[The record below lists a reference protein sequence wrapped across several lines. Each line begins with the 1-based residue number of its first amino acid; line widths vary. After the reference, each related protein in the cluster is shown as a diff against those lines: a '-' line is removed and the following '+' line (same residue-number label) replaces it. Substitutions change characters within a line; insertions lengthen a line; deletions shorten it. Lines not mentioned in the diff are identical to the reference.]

1 MDSIVYGAL
10 QTDPNLIKRLVDFL
24 PYPFL
29 ISVKM
34 PGGLTNWFVNKQF
47 REEIGFEREEIIN
60 LEKWFYIAYPDEAYR
75 NSVRDQW
82 YQKMEDAH
90 KNGDSSA
97 FLRVRI
103 YTRNKGYQW
112 YEVKASVTA
121 KLEFVAFININEVIE
136 RDLELERINEN
147 KNQIISILGHDLR
160 TPILNLNKLTEF
172 IMDTKLSID
181 EFSLHVRKAH
191 ELSKSSLQFL
201 ETTLIWTRNNF
212 TKITHTHTKII
223 LKPWLEELL
232 SLYVTGAGHKKVEV
246 VLDVSPR
253 DEIFSD
259 PEILHIVTRNVLTN
273 AIKFSPENSQVF
285 VNVKRLNNEIE
296 IVISDSGIG
305 MSQEKVDAILSD
317 ESYTVDG
324 YKVRDGFGMGL
335 KLCQSVLKG
344 VNGRLEITSKPNE
357 GSTVSIFVSGNNA
370 A

>member
-112 YEVKASVTA
+112 YEVKHLS
-121 KLEFVAFININEVIE
+121 LQN
-136 RDLELERINEN
+136 
-147 KNQIISILGHDLR
+147 
-160 TPILNLNKLTEF
+160 LNLLPLLTSMRLSNATLNLRES
-172 IMDTKLSID
+172 MKTKT
-181 EFSLHVRKAH
+181 
-191 ELSKSSLQFL
+191 KSSRSLAMTFA
-201 ETTLIWTRNNF
+201 
-212 TKITHTHTKII
+212 
-223 LKPWLEELL
+223 LL
-232 SLYVTGAGHKKVEV
+232 
-246 VLDVSPR
+246 
-253 DEIFSD
+253 F
-259 PEILHIVTRNVLTN
+259 
-273 AIKFSPENSQVF
+273 
-285 VNVKRLNNEIE
+285 
-296 IVISDSGIG
+296 
-305 MSQEKVDAILSD
+305 
-317 ESYTVDG
+317 
-324 YKVRDGFGMGL
+324 
-335 KLCQSVLKG
+335 
-344 VNGRLEITSKPNE
+344 
-357 GSTVSIFVSGNNA
+357 
-370 A
+370 